1 MAPRKARGSTEGR
14 SPSVGGRWGVSP
26 QLTFRGWVGGQ
37 KNARDTGK
45 QPESGAPLRAPPLA
59 CEAKGA
65 NSAEFGNITAPR
77 LEYVKYTRMPRT
89 CPYHPAHGWH
99 YRPAQ

>member
-14 SPSVGGRWGVSP
+14 SHSVGGRPPAPAGV
-26 QLTFRGWVGGQ
+26 LVFLRRGGRAGRGGGGGGGARGRGGGGGGAPPHMGGGGGGGGDK

-65 NSAEFGNITAPR
+65 
-77 LEYVKYTRMPRT
+77 
-89 CPYHPAHGWH
+89 
-99 YRPAQ
+99 